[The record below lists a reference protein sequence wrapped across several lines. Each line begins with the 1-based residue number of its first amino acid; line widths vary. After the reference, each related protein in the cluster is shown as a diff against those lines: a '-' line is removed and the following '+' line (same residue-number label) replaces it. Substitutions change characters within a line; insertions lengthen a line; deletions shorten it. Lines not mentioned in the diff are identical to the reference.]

1 MQASAADWA
10 LVLLAAL
17 RRRLAALP
25 GPGSAPGAGAG
36 PSPAGRWDPL
46 APHLV
51 FFQHDE
57 VLVHCPEA
65 MAQAVVTAVA
75 ESAAEAGRAVF
86 GVTPVRFP
94 MTTAVVGCY
103 ADAK

>member
-1 MQASAADWA
+1 
-10 LVLLAAL
+10 
-17 RRRLAALP
+17 
-25 GPGSAPGAGAG
+25 
-36 PSPAGRWDPL
+36 
-46 APHLV
+46 V

-65 MAQAVVTAVA
+65 LAQDVVRAVDAAA
-75 ESAAEAGRAVF
+75 EEAGRAVF
-86 GVTPVRFP
+86 GVTQVRFP